1 MDMEKKRDQ
10 AFKSQDYEMLKSLVT
25 DLKIVFEIGNDILK
39 LKRELELA
47 VGREDFDKA
56 IEIRNKLRRLEL

>member
-25 DLKIVFEIGNDILK
+25 DLKIVFEIGNEILK

-47 VGREDFDKA
+47 VMREDFDKA
-56 IEIRNKLRRLEL
+56 IEIRNKLKRLEL

>member
-1 MDMEKKRDQ
+1 MEKKRDQ

-25 DLKIVFEIGNDILK
+25 DLKIVFEIGNEILK

-47 VGREDFDKA
+47 VMREDFDKA
-56 IEIRNKLRRLEL
+56 IEIRNKLKRLEL

>member
-1 MDMEKKRDQ
+1 
-10 AFKSQDYEMLKSLVT
+10 MLKSLVT
-25 DLKIVFEIGNDILK
+25 DLKIVFEIGNEILK

-56 IEIRNKLRRLEL
+56 IEIRNKLKRLEL